1 MTTSI
6 ESHAT
11 QKGFERSLKQ
21 FFFEVPEQEVVKL
34 RKQIAYD
41 FVENIVNLTPADEG
55 YAKAGWVVSN
65 GAPSDEVPSTPDPT
79 GDSTISKG
87 KAVAA
92 RARGFGVTWIT
103 SSVPYI
109 LVLDQGGFV
118 PMDPG
123 PSKKGGHDGSRKGQ
137 VLVAGGYSLQ
147 APHGMVDVSIHR
159 ALFMGG

>member
-1 MTTSI
+1 MST

-11 QKGFERSLKQ
+11 QRGFERSLKH
-21 FFFEVPEQEVVKL
+21 FFFDVPEQEVVSLRRYISSKL
-34 RKQIAYD
+34 IEK
-41 FVENIVNLTPADEG
+41 VVNLTPVDEG
-55 YAKAGWVVSN
+55 FAKAGWVVSN
-65 GAPSDEVPSTPDPT
+65 GVPSDEIPQTPDPE

-118 PMDPG
+118 PADPG
-123 PSKKGGHDGSRKGQ
+123 PSKKGGKDGSRKGE

-147 APHGMVDVSIHR
+147 APFGMVDASISQT
-159 ALFMGG
+159 LFGGG